1 MTRSEIQQ
9 WYDNTENHNFHDSEL
24 SSIQVIPS
32 DDPDEG
38 TSIEVI
44 LSFGESVGS
53 FRLSF
58 IRCSTIKSIIDFDI
72 LRNNQG
78 RNVAG
83 LDVRTDQNAMRKLIL
98 SSIPISNVRYQDDP
112 RKFGGS
118 PFNPGSFAGGNSPVY
133 PKLDRLD
140 QYRQYNL
147 SFFGGNLVIIAESM
161 LVKPI
166 DA

>member
-38 TSIEVI
+38 TRVEVI

-53 FRLSF
+53 YRLTF
-58 IRCSTIKSIIDFDI
+58 IQCSTIKSTIDFDI
-72 LRNNQG
+72 LRDNQG

-83 LDVRTDQNAMRKLIL
+83 LDAQTDQNAMRELIL

-112 RKFGGS
+112 REFGGS
-118 PFNPGSFAGGNSPVY
+118 PFSPGSFAGGNSPVY

-140 QYRQYNL
+140 QYRQYDL
-147 SFFGGNLVIIAESM
+147 GFFGGNLVIIAES
-161 LVKPI
+161 LRVTPI